1 MIDTSTRTRTR
12 VHHVGAW
19 CDGRHGAS
27 PPRPLA
33 CGLSEHAAGSASPP
47 PGATR
52 SPPVQQCPSLAE
64 VCPVRP
70 ASLWHDLSQLRVW
83 RPLQLAGEHGKTLCK
98 SWAPPAPQR
107 RSRRHRQHRG
117 CRTGCC
123 WKELREAPR
132 GAAVRGQPGRPQRRA
147 AGGKARVPGERTAC
161 GAPGSERFA
170 GFACFANPRGD
181 PWPARRRRLAGGS
194 GDG

>member
-1 MIDTSTRTRTR
+1 MIDTSTRLRTR

-33 CGLSEHAAGSASPP
+33 CALSEHAAGSASPP

-52 SPPVQQCPSLAE
+52 SPPVQQRPSLAE

-117 CRTGCC
+117 YRTGCC
-123 WKELREAPR
+123 GKELREAPR

-147 AGGKARVPGERTAC
+147 AGGKATVPGERTAPRRAWL
-161 GAPGSERFA
+161 GALR
-170 GFACFANPRGD
+170 GFCVFCKSKGRPLASKKTATR
-181 PWPARRRRLAGGS
+181 WRLR
-194 GDG
+194 